1 VRNLE
6 VYEDIDNMKK
16 CPIEVALSILGKKWT
31 LQIIRDIFRGKKR
44 FSEFIKTNP
53 QISTKMLSL
62 RLKELQESGL
72 IKKSV
77 VSTTPVK
84 IEYSL
89 TRRGKAL
96 NRILFQLAEFSLK
109 NYPLEVYNNE
119 TDSVEADILSL
130 KKYFKVNNSS
140 QSF

>member
-6 VYEDIDNMKK
+6 VYEDMDNMKN
-16 CPIEVALSILGKKWT
+16 CPIEATLNILGKKWT

-62 RLKELQESGL
+62 RLKDLQESGL

-77 VSTTPVK
+77 VSSTPVK
-84 IEYSL
+84 IKYSL
-89 TRRGKAL
+89 TIKGKAL

-109 NYPLEVYNNE
+109 NYPKDVYHNKPK
-119 TDSVEADILSL
+119 SVEADILSL
-130 KKYFKVNNSS
+130 KKYFKVDDSF